1 MMGLIG
7 FTVGFVGFLMHQF
20 IDIIAETKWDRG
32 NEILRPSAGGSGIP
46 ELIGYLNGTLLRHIF
61 NFKTIIVKFLSCV
74 YLPFFNRFRNSEDR
88 RNFISAGAAA
98 GVSSAFGA
106 PVGGL
111 LFAMEEVS
119 SFWNTKLSWQTFFC
133 CMVSTFTTDLLNSA
147 FTAFR
152 YDGDFGLFK
161 TNKYILFAITK
172 EIDLNI
178 IGVIPAALIGA
189 LGGIFGSLFTFLNLK
204 IQRARRRLISKIKR
218 PIGKKIFRM
227 SEPVLIMII
236 FGTLSV
242 LLPHA
247 FECTDYSCPVNKS
260 NRSSKTCVFGINTEK
275 NLELYS
281 CPESKIVE
289 IGGQEFKNGSYNQVA
304 TLLFLTGE
312 SAIGH
317 LFSRNTHYEMDLAP
331 LAVVFVCLFHLGLLG
346 CWFIYFKW
354 LSCPYVLLLVMVRLG
369 KSKSGWF
376 RVTVQMYA
384 VLAGRFIGGLYGRF
398 IGRLFVDVFG
408 IHLTGYWA
416 WIDPGAF
423 SLLGAASFF
432 GGVSR
437 LTMSL
442 TVIMVELT
450 NDIQFLLLIMTS
462 IMVAKWV
469 GDFVTH
475 PLYHAL
481 LEFKCIPF
489 LDAEPII
496 IRDKTK
502 NVSLELF
509 TVKDMMTSPVLTV
522 HTRETVSHL
531 AELLYSTCH
540 SGFPVVKK
548 ISPEYANTFCGLIT
562 RLEISVLLLHSQIFE
577 TQANSSKDE
586 PEVLDIAYSEFCMSK
601 IVDSVRLE
609 ELIKTYINEEKFKH
623 LYINIHPYMN
633 QSATCIQGQ
642 FSLHRAYIIF
652 RSLGLRHL
660 TIVNQENQVSGIITR
675 KDLMG
680 FMLEERLH
688 NQMHSSLTPR
698 SSNDTNYKMFNVV
711 SKS

>member
-1 MMGLIG
+1 MKDDPILYDIKSEWMEAMILI
-7 FTVGFVGFLMHQF
+7 
-20 IDIIAETKWDRG
+20 
-32 NEILRPSAGGSGIP
+32 
-46 ELIGYLNGTLLRHIF
+46 
-61 NFKTIIVKFLSCV
+61 
-74 YLPFFNRFRNSEDR
+74 FRKVIHN
-88 RNFISAGAAA
+88 
-98 GVSSAFGA
+98 
-106 PVGGL
+106 
-111 LFAMEEVS
+111 M
-119 SFWNTKLSWQTFFC
+119 W
-133 CMVSTFTTDLLNSA
+133 LLNSSSIK
-147 FTAFR
+147 
-152 YDGDFGLFK
+152 YDRA
-161 TNKYILFAITK
+161 ILQPF
-172 EIDLNI
+172 
-178 IGVIPAALIGA
+178 
-189 LGGIFGSLFTFLNLK
+189 
-204 IQRARRRLISKIKR
+204 
-218 PIGKKIFRM
+218 
-227 SEPVLIMII
+227 
-236 FGTLSV
+236 
-242 LLPHA
+242 
-247 FECTDYSCPVNKS
+247 
-260 NRSSKTCVFGINTEK
+260 
-275 NLELYS
+275 
-281 CPESKIVE
+281 
-289 IGGQEFKNGSYNQVA
+289 
-304 TLLFLTGE
+304 
-312 SAIGH
+312 
-317 LFSRNTHYEMDLAP
+317 
-331 LAVVFVCLFHLGLLG
+331 
-346 CWFIYFKW
+346 
-354 LSCPYVLLLVMVRLG
+354 LLLNRLCMIYEIVHERC
-369 KSKSGWF
+369 SRLLTTIF
-376 RVTVQMYA
+376 VTINLIVHKLSSTQSPA
-384 VLAGRFIGGLYGRF
+384 QFIGGLYGRF

-442 TVIMVELT
+442 TVIMYRNGGMQTGQARDDVSENTSHSYILTSFFTCCSDYIIVITCRIGIGRLRRSTESTRESLCQYRLRALGLVELT

-509 TVKDMMTSPVLTV
+509 TVKDMMTSPVITV

>member
-74 YLPFFNRFRNSEDR
+74 FFQIIFHFR

-442 TVIMVELT
+442 TVIMVMKKNFYLY
-450 NDIQFLLLIMTS
+450 FMY
-462 IMVAKWV
+462 
-469 GDFVTH
+469 DFFGIANINTK
-475 PLYHAL
+475 LY
-481 LEFKCIPF
+481 
-489 LDAEPII
+489 
-496 IRDKTK
+496 
-502 NVSLELF
+502 
-509 TVKDMMTSPVLTV
+509 
-522 HTRETVSHL
+522 
-531 AELLYSTCH
+531 
-540 SGFPVVKK
+540 
-548 ISPEYANTFCGLIT
+548 
-562 RLEISVLLLHSQIFE
+562 
-577 TQANSSKDE
+577 
-586 PEVLDIAYSEFCMSK
+586 
-601 IVDSVRLE
+601 
-609 ELIKTYINEEKFKH
+609 
-623 LYINIHPYMN
+623 
-633 QSATCIQGQ
+633 
-642 FSLHRAYIIF
+642 
-652 RSLGLRHL
+652 
-660 TIVNQENQVSGIITR
+660 
-675 KDLMG
+675 
-680 FMLEERLH
+680 
-688 NQMHSSLTPR
+688 
-698 SSNDTNYKMFNVV
+698 
-711 SKS
+711 

>member
-1 MMGLIG
+1 MKETFEEPKAYERLSSVQSLDDVYLEGSHSKDTSGIHPDDSDNMNFFASGRDFESAYVNHQYTESERKTLGTYESLDYLPPHSKVYCDWLRRQPPRFEWDRWVMMGLIG

-20 IDIIAETKWDRG
+20 IDIIAETKWDRASEMIRTKTLSVAWIFVVG
-32 NEILRPSAGGSGIP
+32 YSVIFAIASTFMIVILRPSAGGSGIP

-74 YLPFFNRFRNSEDR
+74 CAVGSGLPVGPEGPMIHLGSMIGAGLSQFRSTTLKIDLPFFNRFRNSEDR

-331 LAVVFVCLFHLGLLG
+331 LAVVFVVYFILACWAAGSSISSGL
-346 CWFIYFKW
+346 
-354 LSCPYVLLLVMVRLG
+354 
-369 KSKSGWF
+369 
-376 RVTVQMYA
+376 
-384 VLAGRFIGGLYGRF
+384 
-398 IGRLFVDVFG
+398 
-408 IHLTGYWA
+408 
-416 WIDPGAF
+416 
-423 SLLGAASFF
+423 
-432 GGVSR
+432 
-437 LTMSL
+437 
-442 TVIMVELT
+442 
-450 NDIQFLLLIMTS
+450 
-462 IMVAKWV
+462 
-469 GDFVTH
+469 
-475 PLYHAL
+475 
-481 LEFKCIPF
+481 
-489 LDAEPII
+489 
-496 IRDKTK
+496 
-502 NVSLELF
+502 
-509 TVKDMMTSPVLTV
+509 
-522 HTRETVSHL
+522 
-531 AELLYSTCH
+531 
-540 SGFPVVKK
+540 VV
-548 ISPEYANTFCGLIT
+548 P
-562 RLEISVLLLHSQIFE
+562 
-577 TQANSSKDE
+577 
-586 PEVLDIAYSEFCMSK
+586 
-601 IVDSVRLE
+601 
-609 ELIKTYINEEKFKH
+609 
-623 LYINIHPYMN
+623 
-633 QSATCIQGQ
+633 
-642 FSLHRAYIIF
+642 
-652 RSLGLRHL
+652 
-660 TIVNQENQVSGIITR
+660 
-675 KDLMG
+675 
-680 FMLEERLH
+680 ML
-688 NQMHSSLTPR
+688 
-698 SSNDTNYKMFNVV
+698 
-711 SKS
+711 

>member
-346 CWFIYFKW
+346 CWFIYFK
-354 LSCPYVLLLVMVRLG
+354 
-369 KSKSGWF
+369 
-376 RVTVQMYA
+376 
-384 VLAGRFIGGLYGRF
+384 FIGGLYGRF